1 MDRKIYSEIMLA
13 SKAMADATVVKK
25 NGVLRQYDKK
35 LYEEAF
41 QDGARYVLELL
52 RDFNRD
58 VVREGDRHKES
69 GKRHGV
75 LWALRTV
82 ESWFVA

>member
-82 ESWFVA
+82 ESWFIA

>member
-52 RDFNRD
+52 RDFKRD

-82 ESWFVA
+82 ESWFIA